1 MIYKKDEIGQYIADV
16 TQKLSE
22 NHQYYLLRVFYY
34 YLLGEESIVKDKEC
48 YLKIYELLGQNRQ
61 ILFYEE
67 GILKTKIQNVY
78 QTYKQYYNQLDS
90 VKFDDKYRI
99 VSWQQM
105 GAHYQREYNSQ
116 TVVGFLMVDDCF
128 CSEFSQELKE
138 SLINNL
144 NAIIQGEL
152 TFCFHDHGFM
162 VLF

>member
-1 MIYKKDEIGQYIADV
+1 MDVWTAIKKGMIFIILSIFILMLVKMCIRDRYIADV

-90 VKFDDKYRI
+90 VKFDDKMCIRDSI
-99 VSWQQM
+99 K
-105 GAHYQREYNSQ
+105 G
-116 TVVGFLMVDDCF
+116 D
-128 CSEFSQELKE
+128 
-138 SLINNL
+138 
-144 NAIIQGEL
+144 
-152 TFCFHDHGFM
+152 
-162 VLF
+162 